1 MIKANKLVFIGELV
15 YVLWRG
21 VVDVAPYNYYVL
33 MPAQSTEGGA
43 RAARATLTFAV
54 YHLNVRVRADI
65 DVISSL
71 YQNNV

>member
-1 MIKANKLVFIGELV
+1 MDKLVFVGMLV

-21 VVDVAPYNYYVL
+21 VEDVAPYNYYVL
-33 MPAQSTEGGA
+33 MPVVSTEGGA

-65 DVISSL
+65 DVISSPIL
-71 YQNNV
+71 K